1 MVDLGAAREVRRADD
16 PEGGDEA
23 ERADRVD
30 VRMPLLAV
38 AAWLAGL
45 AAAFLPPAALAAAGA
60 AVVGVAVAVAR
71 RRGHTTTVASVVL
84 VALAVGGAAGVR
96 AEQVR
101 TNVVADLAAERAAVT
116 VTGTVVADPRPVEGR
131 FADRVLTRME
141 VREVTGRGTT
151 TRLRTRVLV
160 LGDQP
165 WADVRLGATVRTRG
179 RLDTA
184 EGGDLAAVVLAGEP
198 TVLAEPGPWWRGA
211 DAVRRSIREAVDHR
225 PPAQAALVPAL
236 VTGDD
241 QLLATEVEEDFRTTG
256 LTHLLAVSGTNLTLV
271 VGFLLLIARWCGAR
285 GRVMYAVGAAG
296 IVGFVLLARTEPS
309 VLRAAVMGSVALLA
323 LGVHALQRG
332 FRALGVAVVVLLLV
346 QPGLATSAG
355 FALSVLATAG
365 ILVLAPVWR
374 DAMAR
379 WLPRWVAEAVA
390 VPLAA
395 QLACTPVVAAL
406 SGEVSL
412 VAVAA
417 NLVVAPAVGP
427 ATVLGLA
434 AGLVG
439 LVWAPAGSLLGTGAG
454 WCVGWI
460 VAVADRGADLP
471 TAAVGWGTGPA
482 ALVVLSVGCVLL
494 ALGLRRVLA
503 RPVPALLVLAGLAL
517 AVLVRPPTPGWPTD
531 DWVVAMCDVGQGDAL
546 VLRSGPAEA
555 VVVDAGPD
563 PGPVDR
569 CLDDLGVDRVP
580 LVVLTHF
587 HADHVDGLAGVLGG
601 RSVGAVESTSVLDPA
616 GGVAEARAAAA
627 VAGLPVGVAAY
638 GVTRRVGD
646 VTLQTLWPQPGRAA
660 TGPEGESANDAS
672 VVLLAEVQ
680 GVRVL
685 LTGDLE
691 PPGQAALS
699 RALPGLRVD
708 VLKLPHHGSR
718 YQDLTFLVSLGAD
731 VVLVSV
737 GEDNDY
743 GHPAEE
749 VLDPLAEAGA
759 EVLRTDEDGDVLVR
773 VTEDGVATRARG

>member
-1 MVDLGAAREVRRADD
+1 MGERE
-16 PEGGDEA
+16 
-23 ERADRVD
+23 ADRVD
-30 VRMPLLAV
+30 VRMPLLAA

-45 AAAFLPPAALAAAGA
+45 AAQLLSPRPLTGVTVAVLVTAVLVVRRHGHGTTVA
-60 AVVGVAVAVAR
+60 AVVLVAVAV
-71 RRGHTTTVASVVL
+71 G
-84 VALAVGGAAGVR
+84 GGAAVR
-96 AEQVR
+96 AEQTR
-101 TNVVADLAAERAAVT
+101 TNAVADLAGERAVVT
-116 VTGTVVADPRPVEGR
+116 VTGTLVADPRPVEGR
-131 FADRVLTRME
+131 FADRVLTRLE
-141 VREVTGRGTT
+141 VREVTGRGAT

-165 WADVRLGATVRTRG
+165 WAEVRLGDTVRASG

-184 EGGDLAAVVLAGEP
+184 DGHDLAAVLVAGDPE
-198 TVLAEPGPWWRGA
+198 VVAGAGPWWRGA

-241 QLLATEVEEDFRTTG
+241 QLLDTEVEEDFRTTG

-271 VGFLLLIARWCGAR
+271 VGFLLLLARWCGVR
-285 GRVMYAVGAAG
+285 GRGTYVVGALG
-296 IVGFVLLARTEPS
+296 IVGLVLLARTEPS

-346 QPGLATSAG
+346 QPGLATSPG

-427 ATVLGLA
+427 ATVLGLGG
-434 AGLVG
+434 GLVG
-439 LVWAPAGSLLGTGAG
+439 LVSEPAGAVLGTGAG

-471 TAAVGWGTGPA
+471 TAAVDWGTGPV
-482 ALVVLSVGCVLL
+482 ALVVLSAGCVLL
-494 ALGLRRVLA
+494 ALLLRRVLVGPTTA
-503 RPVPALLVLAGLAL
+503 VPLALLLAV
-517 AVLVRPPTPGWPTD
+517 AVLVRPPTPGWPAD
-531 DWVVAMCDVGQGDAL
+531 DWVLAMCDVGQGDAL
-546 VLRSGPAEA
+546 ALRSGPGEA

-587 HADHVDGLAGVLGG
+587 HADHVDGLAGVLDG
-601 RSVGAVESTSVLDPA
+601 RAVGAVEATTVLDPA
-616 GGVAEARAAAA
+616 GGVADAAAA
-627 VAGLPVGVAAY
+627 AAGAGLTVGAASY
-638 GVTRRVGD
+638 GGTRRVGD
-646 VTLQTLWPQPGRAA
+646 VTLQVLWPRPGTAA
-660 TGPEGESANDAS
+660 TGEEGESANDAS
-672 VVLLAEVQ
+672 VVLLAEVG

-691 PPGQAALS
+691 PPGQAALA
-699 RALPGLRVD
+699 RALPGLQVD

-718 YQDLTFLVSLGAD
+718 YQDLPFLTSLGAQ
-731 VVLVSV
+731 VVLVSA

-749 VLDPLAEAGA
+749 VLDPLSDAGA
-759 EVLRTDEDGDVLVR
+759 SILRTDEDGDVLVR
-773 VTEDGVATRARG
+773 VTDDGLATRTRE